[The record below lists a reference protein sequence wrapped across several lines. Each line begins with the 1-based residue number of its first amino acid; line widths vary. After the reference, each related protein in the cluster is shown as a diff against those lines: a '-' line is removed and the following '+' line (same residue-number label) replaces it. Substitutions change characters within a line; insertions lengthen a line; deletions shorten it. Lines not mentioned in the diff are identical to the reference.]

1 MSADPFLE
9 LLAARAKGAG
19 LIISDESFEQLAA
32 YFRLLSQWNNA
43 INLTALPLAPPTDQ
57 TLDRLLI
64 EPIAAARLAG
74 EFSGEWV
81 DVGSGGGSPAIPFR
95 IVQPRARLTMVES
108 RERKAAFLSDTVRM
122 LHLRAA
128 AVLNDRLEDVARAAI
143 PQSVDLVTVRGVRCD
158 APLFASIHRL
168 LRPTGRLFLFQSV
181 GAKQIATGNFESIS
195 LAPLGTPGGDQVN
208 ILRPLFHVE
217 QSG

>member
-1 MSADPFLE
+1 VSSDPFLE

-19 LIISDESFEQLAA
+19 LIISDDSIEQLAA

-43 INLTALPLAPPTDQ
+43 INLTSLLLTPPSDQ
-57 TLDRLLI
+57 ALDRLLI

-74 EFSGEWV
+74 DFSGEWV

-108 RERKAAFLSDTVRM
+108 RERKAAFLSDAVRM
-122 LHLRAA
+122 LQLRAA
-128 AVLNDRLEDVARAAI
+128 AVLNARLEDVARAAI

-158 APLFASIHRL
+158 ASLFASIHRL
-168 LRPTGRLFLFQSV
+168 LRPTGRLFLFQSL
-181 GAKQIATGNFESIS
+181 GAKQIATGNFESIA
-195 LAPLGTPGGDQVN
+195 LTPLGTPGGDQLN
-208 ILRPLFHVE
+208 ILKPLFHVE
-217 QSG
+217 QSD

>member
-1 MSADPFLE
+1 VSSDPFLE

-19 LIISDESFEQLAA
+19 LIISDDSIEQLAA

-43 INLTALPLAPPTDQ
+43 INLTSLLLTPPSDQ
-57 TLDRLLI
+57 ALDRLLI

-74 EFSGEWV
+74 DFSGEWV

-108 RERKAAFLSDTVRM
+108 RERKAAFLSDAVRM
-122 LHLRAA
+122 LQLRAA
-128 AVLNDRLEDVARAAI
+128 AVLNARIEDVARAAI

-158 APLFASIHRL
+158 ASLFASIHRL
-168 LRPTGRLFLFQSV
+168 LRPTGRLFLFQSL
-181 GAKQIATGNFESIS
+181 GAKQIATGNFESIA
-195 LAPLGTPGGDQVN
+195 LTPLGTPGGDQLN
-208 ILRPLFHVE
+208 ILKPLFHVE
-217 QSG
+217 QSD

>member
-19 LIISDESFEQLAA
+19 LVISDDSFEQLAA

-43 INLTALPLAPPTDQ
+43 INLTSLPLSPPTDQ
-57 TLDRLLI
+57 ALDRLLI

-74 EFSGEWV
+74 DFSGEWV

-108 RERKAAFLSDTVRM
+108 RERKAAFLADVVRM
-122 LHLRAA
+122 LHLSAT
-128 AVLNDRLEDVARAAI
+128 AVLNARLEDVARAAI

-158 APLFASIHRL
+158 ASLFASIHRL
-168 LRPTGRLFLFQSV
+168 LRPTGRLFLFQSA
-181 GAKQIATGNFESIS
+181 GAQQVATGNFESVTV
-195 LAPLGTPGGDQVN
+195 APLGTMDGDQLN
-208 ILRPLFHVE
+208 ILKPLFHVE
-217 QSG
+217 QSD